1 MEKKNIRRD
10 HPLGLYLH
18 IPFCKAK
25 CAYCDFYSL
34 ARSEEKMDAYTAAL
48 QRHLVEVAPQADCH
62 IVDTVYF
69 GGGTPSYLG
78 VKRLTELLKTVK
90 KHYRLAKE
98 PEITVEANPDSAC
111 DWKALRALRRAGVN
125 RLSILCSALT
135 FVRCS
140 AMLNKTSE
148 GGFFMASSKRKKHGA
163 GYVILIAVL
172 ILVLLAVVAAVTGYS
187 LVARRVKAL
196 QAGAA
201 FTFDYEITS
210 TADSPALYTILQKT
224 GSTKGTVDG
233 LYAPDALQLSI
244 SAPDAV
250 IPAGPLTRVYIS
262 SSETLYDVGQLYK
275 NIRSSITGSYPLASL
290 LLPDWSLGSYISQA
304 QLASLLGVDT
314 TATSLQDMTEFELPQ
329 KKLQRVQPE
338 NAKDGYLYFQLDTGD
353 ASTNAP
359 VLVIGLEKSRFFADA
374 IPVHILLTIPEHGVS
389 IQLTGTVSAQTVV
402 LTAPTSRMKDEDIQ
416 TLVQIRDTIQSVL
429 QFVQTAANS
438 VQNAG

>member
-1 MEKKNIRRD
+1 
-10 HPLGLYLH
+10 
-18 IPFCKAK
+18 
-25 CAYCDFYSL
+25 
-34 ARSEEKMDAYTAAL
+34 
-48 QRHLVEVAPQADCH
+48 
-62 IVDTVYF
+62 
-69 GGGTPSYLG
+69 
-78 VKRLTELLKTVK
+78 
-90 KHYRLAKE
+90 
-98 PEITVEANPDSAC
+98 
-111 DWKALRALRRAGVN
+111 
-125 RLSILCSALT
+125 
-135 FVRCS
+135 
-140 AMLNKTSE
+140 
-148 GGFFMASSKRKKHGA
+148 MASSKRKKHGA
-163 GYVILIAVL
+163 GYVVLIAVL

-224 GSTKGTVDG
+224 GSTKGTVSG

-353 ASTNAP
+353 ASANAP
-359 VLVIGLEKSRFFADA
+359 VLVIGLENFADA

>member
-1 MEKKNIRRD
+1 
-10 HPLGLYLH
+10 
-18 IPFCKAK
+18 
-25 CAYCDFYSL
+25 
-34 ARSEEKMDAYTAAL
+34 
-48 QRHLVEVAPQADCH
+48 
-62 IVDTVYF
+62 
-69 GGGTPSYLG
+69 
-78 VKRLTELLKTVK
+78 
-90 KHYRLAKE
+90 
-98 PEITVEANPDSAC
+98 
-111 DWKALRALRRAGVN
+111 
-125 RLSILCSALT
+125 
-135 FVRCS
+135 
-140 AMLNKTSE
+140 
-148 GGFFMASSKRKKHGA
+148 MASSKRKKHGA
-163 GYVILIAVL
+163 GYVVLIAVL

-201 FTFDYEITS
+201 FTFDYESTS

-224 GSTKGTVDG
+224 GSTKGTVNG

-338 NAKDGYLYFQLDTGD
+338 NAKDGYLYFQLNTGD
-353 ASTNAP
+353 ASANAP

-429 QFVQTAANS
+429 QFVQTLPTAYRTRADLSANIKSQKRQQSFLAFVLSFYRSRMRPSVEKVTTFHGMNLPLFFRAVMAACSSPPQQGTSMRSTVTLLISLLRMIS
-438 VQNAG
+438 VSFSL

>member
-1 MEKKNIRRD
+1 
-10 HPLGLYLH
+10 
-18 IPFCKAK
+18 
-25 CAYCDFYSL
+25 
-34 ARSEEKMDAYTAAL
+34 
-48 QRHLVEVAPQADCH
+48 
-62 IVDTVYF
+62 
-69 GGGTPSYLG
+69 
-78 VKRLTELLKTVK
+78 
-90 KHYRLAKE
+90 
-98 PEITVEANPDSAC
+98 
-111 DWKALRALRRAGVN
+111 
-125 RLSILCSALT
+125 
-135 FVRCS
+135 
-140 AMLNKTSE
+140 
-148 GGFFMASSKRKKHGA
+148 MASSKRKKHGA
-163 GYVILIAVL
+163 GYVVLIAVL
-172 ILVLLAVVAAVTGYS
+172 ILVLLAVVAAATGYS

-224 GSTKGTVDG
+224 GSTKGTVNG

-262 SSETLYDVGQLYK
+262 RSETLYDVGQLYK

-353 ASTNAP
+353 ASANAP

>member
-1 MEKKNIRRD
+1 MWNEF
-10 HPLGLYLH
+10 LGNQILISAVLGW
-18 IPFCKAK
+18 
-25 CAYCDFYSL
+25 
-34 ARSEEKMDAYTAAL
+34 T
-48 QRHLVEVAPQADCH
+48 VAQ
-62 IVDTVYF
+62 F
-69 GGGTPSYLG
+69 
-78 VKRLTELLKTVK
+78 LKTVIDMVINK
-90 KHYRLAKE
+90 SFN
-98 PEITVEANPDSAC
+98 PERIFGSGGMPSSHSATVC
-111 DWKALRALRRAGVN
+111 
-125 RLSILCSALT
+125 ALT
-135 FVRCS
+135 TASGMKYGVGSFEFAISFVLS
-140 AMLNKTSE
+140 MIVMYDAMGVRRETGKQAKLLNSV
-148 GGFFMASSKRKKHGA
+148 FFENILNLDGVFLQEKLKEYVGHTPLQVVAGA
-163 GYVILIAVL
+163 ILGILIAVL

-224 GSTKGTVDG
+224 GSTKGTVNG

-353 ASTNAP
+353 ASANAP

>member
-1 MEKKNIRRD
+1 M
-10 HPLGLYLH
+10 
-18 IPFCKAK
+18 
-25 CAYCDFYSL
+25 
-34 ARSEEKMDAYTAAL
+34 
-48 QRHLVEVAPQADCH
+48 V
-62 IVDTVYF
+62 
-69 GGGTPSYLG
+69 
-78 VKRLTELLKTVK
+78 
-90 KHYRLAKE
+90 
-98 PEITVEANPDSAC
+98 
-111 DWKALRALRRAGVN
+111 
-125 RLSILCSALT
+125 
-135 FVRCS
+135 
-140 AMLNKTSE
+140 
-148 GGFFMASSKRKKHGA
+148 
-163 GYVILIAVL
+163 LIAVL

-224 GSTKGTVDG
+224 GSTKGTVNG

-353 ASTNAP
+353 ASAKCPRYLLSGWKRAGSLRN
-359 VLVIGLEKSRFFADA
+359 A

-402 LTAPTSRMKDEDIQ
+402 LTAPTSRMKDED
-416 TLVQIRDTIQSVL
+416 TTWWQIRDTIQSVL
-429 QFVQTAANS
+429 QFVQTAAQS
-438 VQNAG
+438 DDAVTSPAA

>member
-1 MEKKNIRRD
+1 
-10 HPLGLYLH
+10 
-18 IPFCKAK
+18 
-25 CAYCDFYSL
+25 
-34 ARSEEKMDAYTAAL
+34 
-48 QRHLVEVAPQADCH
+48 
-62 IVDTVYF
+62 
-69 GGGTPSYLG
+69 
-78 VKRLTELLKTVK
+78 
-90 KHYRLAKE
+90 
-98 PEITVEANPDSAC
+98 
-111 DWKALRALRRAGVN
+111 
-125 RLSILCSALT
+125 
-135 FVRCS
+135 
-140 AMLNKTSE
+140 
-148 GGFFMASSKRKKHGA
+148 MASSKRKKHGA
-163 GYVILIAVL
+163 GYVVLIAVL
-172 ILVLLAVVAAVTGYS
+172 ILVLLAAVAAATGYS

-224 GSTKGTVDG
+224 GSTKGTVNG

-290 LLPDWSLGSYISQA
+290 LLPDWS
-304 QLASLLGVDT
+304 QLASLLSVDT

-353 ASTNAP
+353 ASANAP

>member
-1 MEKKNIRRD
+1 
-10 HPLGLYLH
+10 
-18 IPFCKAK
+18 
-25 CAYCDFYSL
+25 
-34 ARSEEKMDAYTAAL
+34 
-48 QRHLVEVAPQADCH
+48 
-62 IVDTVYF
+62 
-69 GGGTPSYLG
+69 
-78 VKRLTELLKTVK
+78 
-90 KHYRLAKE
+90 
-98 PEITVEANPDSAC
+98 
-111 DWKALRALRRAGVN
+111 
-125 RLSILCSALT
+125 
-135 FVRCS
+135 
-140 AMLNKTSE
+140 
-148 GGFFMASSKRKKHGA
+148 MASSKRKKHGA
-163 GYVILIAVL
+163 GYVVLIVVL

-224 GSTKGTVDG
+224 GSTKGTVNG
-233 LYAPDALQLSI
+233 LYAPDALQLNI

-262 SSETLYDVGQLYK
+262 SSETLYDVGH
-275 NIRSSITGSYPLASL
+275 IRSTITGSYPLASL

-338 NAKDGYLYFQLDTGD
+338 NAKDGYLYFQLNTGD
-353 ASTNAP
+353 ASANAP

>member
-1 MEKKNIRRD
+1 
-10 HPLGLYLH
+10 
-18 IPFCKAK
+18 
-25 CAYCDFYSL
+25 
-34 ARSEEKMDAYTAAL
+34 
-48 QRHLVEVAPQADCH
+48 
-62 IVDTVYF
+62 
-69 GGGTPSYLG
+69 
-78 VKRLTELLKTVK
+78 
-90 KHYRLAKE
+90 
-98 PEITVEANPDSAC
+98 
-111 DWKALRALRRAGVN
+111 
-125 RLSILCSALT
+125 
-135 FVRCS
+135 
-140 AMLNKTSE
+140 
-148 GGFFMASSKRKKHGA
+148 MASSKRKKHGV
-163 GYVILIAVL
+163 GYVVLIAVL
-172 ILVLLAVVAAVTGYS
+172 ILVLLAVVAAATGYS
-187 LVARRVKAL
+187 LIARRVKAL

-224 GSTKGTVDG
+224 GSTKGTVNG

-262 SSETLYDVGQLYK
+262 SSETLYDVG
-275 NIRSSITGSYPLASL
+275 YPLASL

-338 NAKDGYLYFQLDTGD
+338 GAKDGYLYFQLDTGD
-353 ASTNAP
+353 ASANAP

>member
-1 MEKKNIRRD
+1 
-10 HPLGLYLH
+10 
-18 IPFCKAK
+18 
-25 CAYCDFYSL
+25 
-34 ARSEEKMDAYTAAL
+34 
-48 QRHLVEVAPQADCH
+48 
-62 IVDTVYF
+62 
-69 GGGTPSYLG
+69 
-78 VKRLTELLKTVK
+78 
-90 KHYRLAKE
+90 
-98 PEITVEANPDSAC
+98 
-111 DWKALRALRRAGVN
+111 
-125 RLSILCSALT
+125 
-135 FVRCS
+135 
-140 AMLNKTSE
+140 
-148 GGFFMASSKRKKHGA
+148 MASSKRKKHGA
-163 GYVILIAVL
+163 GSVVLIAVL

-224 GSTKGTVDG
+224 GSTKGTVHG
-233 LYAPDALQLSI
+233 LYAPDALQLNI

-314 TATSLQDMTEFELPQ
+314 TATSLQDMTEFEL
-329 KKLQRVQPE
+329 QRVQPE

-353 ASTNAP
+353 ASANAP

-429 QFVQTAANS
+429 QFVQTAANG